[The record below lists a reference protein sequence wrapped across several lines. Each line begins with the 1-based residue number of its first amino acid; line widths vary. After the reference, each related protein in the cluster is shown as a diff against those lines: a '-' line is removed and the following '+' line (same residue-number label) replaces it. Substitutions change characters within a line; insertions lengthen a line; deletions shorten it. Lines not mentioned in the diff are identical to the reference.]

1 MNSLK
6 EYLSGAA
13 SLDGGTLEEKLADLA
28 AEAGPEAIISV
39 IGPEGLEMTRRY
51 EDRPS
56 FDRAAAISNTVMEVI
71 GRGLEEA
78 ELGRLDSLV
87 IEAGEYCLSYF
98 SLPGETSLLAML
110 PSTVSEG
117 SKDGTD
123 LPGETVLREAIMKKV
138 LEELAGIQGV
148 LGNVVTSSDG
158 LPIDMQLNEDI
169 NPEFVGVILTQ
180 AIGDVQQ
187 EMEFLALSPVHQYLL
202 TSGGRSYSLIPID
215 GEAFLI
221 SFLKSDV
228 PRGVWQNRLTGA
240 AAMLAS
246 VFN

>member
-1 MNSLK
+1 MSNCTLPCYPLARK
-6 EYLSGAA
+6 VIFFLLFTHAV
-13 SLDGGTLEEKLADLA
+13 DG
-28 AEAGPEAIISV
+28 
-39 IGPEGLEMTRRY
+39 
-51 EDRPS
+51 
-56 FDRAAAISNTVMEVI
+56 
-71 GRGLEEA
+71 GLEEA

-87 IEAGEYCLSYF
+87 IEAGEYSLSYF
-98 SLPGETSLLAML
+98 SLPGQMSLLAML

-180 AIGDVQQ
+180 AIGDVHQ
-187 EMEFLALSPVHQYLL
+187 EMEFLALNPIHQCRVHQQPLQHICRQRVAIHIL
-202 TSGGRSYSLIPID
+202 SLVVC
-215 GEAFLI
+215 LI
-221 SFLKSDV
+221 CRMTCWIRILV
-228 PRGVWQNRLTGA
+228 TQV
-240 AAMLAS
+240 
-246 VFN
+246 

>member
-1 MNSLK
+1 M
-6 EYLSGAA
+6 
-13 SLDGGTLEEKLADLA
+13 
-28 AEAGPEAIISV
+28 
-39 IGPEGLEMTRRY
+39 
-51 EDRPS
+51 
-56 FDRAAAISNTVMEVI
+56 

-78 ELGRLDSLV
+78 ELGELDSLV
-87 IEAGEYCLSYF
+87 VEAGEYSLSYF
-98 SLPGETSLLAML
+98 RLPQEMNFLALL
-110 PSTVSEG
+110 PSTVNEG
-117 SKDGTD
+117 SKDGAD

-138 LEELAGIQGV
+138 LEELAGIDGV

-169 NPEFVGVILTQ
+169 NPEIVGVVLTQ
-180 AIGDVQQ
+180 AIGDVHQ
-187 EMEFLALSPVHQYLL
+187 EMAFLNINPVHQYLL
-202 TSGGRSYSLIPID
+202 TSGERSYSLIPID

-221 SFLKSDV
+221 TFLKSDV